1 MKVQIQIEKDCTETQ
16 VIIITKALS
25 ASIQELASRI
35 EKEPLSVLT
44 GIQDEKHVLI
54 KSEEIFRIYADHGK
68 VWIQTK
74 KGLFQ
79 IRKTLYQIE
88 ELLDEK
94 QFIRISHSE
103 IISLSKIVNFD
114 LSFNG
119 TICVNCIDGSKSYV
133 SRRYVPKIKKILG
146 V

>member
-1 MKVQIQIEKDCTETQ
+1 MFSSSRKKSFVFMPTMEKFRFKPKKV
-16 VIIITKALS
+16 
-25 ASIQELASRI
+25 
-35 EKEPLSVLT
+35 
-44 GIQDEKHVLI
+44 
-54 KSEEIFRIYADHGK
+54 F
-68 VWIQTK
+68 
-74 KGLFQ
+74 FQ

-88 ELLDEK
+88 ALLDEK
-94 QFIRISHSE
+94 QFVRISHSE

-146 V
+146 M

>member
-1 MKVQIQIEKDCTETQ
+1 MKVQIQIEKDYVETQ
-16 VIIITKALS
+16 VIIVTKALS

-44 GIQDEKHVLI
+44 GMQNEKYALI
-54 KSEEIFRIYADHGK
+54 KPEEIFRIYADHKK
-68 VWIQTK
+68 VWVQTK
-74 KGLFQ
+74 QGLFQ

-94 QFIRISHSE
+94 QFVRISYSE
-103 IISLSKIVNFD
+103 IISLSKIVNFG

-133 SRRYVPKIKKILG
+133 SRQYVPKIKKILG
-146 V
+146 M

>member
-1 MKVQIQIEKDCTETQ
+1 MPIMI
-16 VIIITKALS
+16 
-25 ASIQELASRI
+25 
-35 EKEPLSVLT
+35 
-44 GIQDEKHVLI
+44 
-54 KSEEIFRIYADHGK
+54 
-68 VWIQTK
+68 WIQTK

-88 ELLDEK
+88 ALLAEK
-94 QFIRISHSE
+94 QFVRISHSE

-114 LSFNG
+114 LSFSG

-133 SRRYVPKIKKILG
+133 SRRYVSKIKKILG

>member
-1 MKVQIQIEKDCTETQ
+1 MKVQIQIEKDCVETQ
-16 VIIITKALS
+16 VIIVTKALS

-44 GIQDEKHVLI
+44 GMQNEKYALI
-54 KSEEIFRIYADHGK
+54 KPEEIFRIYADHKK
-68 VWIQTK
+68 VWVQTK
-74 KGLFQ
+74 QGLFQ

-94 QFIRISHSE
+94 QFVRISHSE

-114 LSFNG
+114 LSFNS

-133 SRRYVPKIKKILG
+133 SRQYVPKIKKILG
-146 V
+146 M

>member
-1 MKVQIQIEKDCTETQ
+1 MKVQIQIEKDYVETQ
-16 VIIITKALS
+16 VIIVTKALS

-44 GIQDEKHVLI
+44 GMQNEKYALI
-54 KSEEIFRIYADHGK
+54 KPEEIFRIYADHKK
-68 VWIQTK
+68 VWVQTK
-74 KGLFQ
+74 QGLFQ

-94 QFIRISHSE
+94 QFVRISYSE

-114 LSFNG
+114 LSLSG

-146 V
+146 M

>member
-1 MKVQIQIEKDCTETQ
+1 MKVQIQIEKDCVETQ
-16 VIIITKALS
+16 VIIVTKALS
-25 ASIQELASRI
+25 ASIQELSSRI

-44 GIQDEKHVLI
+44 GMQNEKYALI
-54 KSEEIFRIYADHGK
+54 KPEETFRIYADRKK
-68 VWIQTK
+68 VWVQTK
-74 KGLFQ
+74 QGLFQ

-94 QFIRISHSE
+94 QFVRISHSE

-133 SRRYVPKIKKILG
+133 SRQYVPKIKKILG
-146 V
+146 M

>member
-16 VIIITKALS
+16 VIIVTKALS

-44 GIQDEKHVLI
+44 GMQNEKYALI
-54 KSEEIFRIYADHGK
+54 KPEETFRIYADHKK
-68 VWIQTK
+68 VWVQTK
-74 KGLFQ
+74 QGLFQ

-94 QFIRISHSE
+94 QFVRISHSE

-133 SRRYVPKIKKILG
+133 SRQYVPKIKKILG
-146 V
+146 M

>member
-1 MKVQIQIEKDCTETQ
+1 MKVQIQIEKDCVETQ
-16 VIIITKALS
+16 VIIVTKALS

-44 GIQDEKHVLI
+44 GMQNEKYALI
-54 KSEEIFRIYADHGK
+54 KPEEIFRIYANHGK

-74 KGLFQ
+74 RGLFQ

-94 QFIRISHSE
+94 QFVRISHSE
-103 IISLSKIVNFD
+103 IISLSKIVNS
-114 LSFNG
+114 SFAFVLIVG
-119 TICVNCIDGSKSYV
+119 TCFSE
-133 SRRYVPKIKKILG
+133 
-146 V
+146 

>member
-1 MKVQIQIEKDCTETQ
+1 MKVQIQIEKDYVETQ
-16 VIIITKALS
+16 VIIVTKALS

-44 GIQDEKHVLI
+44 GMQNEKYALI
-54 KSEEIFRIYADHGK
+54 KPEEIFRIYADHKK
-68 VWIQTK
+68 VWVQTNQ
-74 KGLFQ
+74 GLFQ

-94 QFIRISHSE
+94 QFVRISHSE

-114 LSFNG
+114 LSLSG

-146 V
+146 M

>member
-1 MKVQIQIEKDCTETQ
+1 MKVQIQIEKDCVETQ
-16 VIIITKALS
+16 VIIVTKALS

-44 GIQDEKHVLI
+44 GMQNEKYALI
-54 KSEEIFRIYADHGK
+54 KPEEIFRIYANHGK

-74 KGLFQ
+74 RGLFQ

-94 QFIRISHSE
+94 QFVRISHSE
-103 IISLSKIVNFD
+103 IISLSKIINFD

-119 TICVNCIDGSKSYV
+119 TTCVNCIDGLKSYV

-146 V
+146 M